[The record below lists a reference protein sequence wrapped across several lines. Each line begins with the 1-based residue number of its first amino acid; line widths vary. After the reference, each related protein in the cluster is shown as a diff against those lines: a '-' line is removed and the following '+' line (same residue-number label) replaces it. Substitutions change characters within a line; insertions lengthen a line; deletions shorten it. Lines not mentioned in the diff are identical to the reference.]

1 MKNYVK
7 PDIEELK
14 ILISDIILISF
25 LKEGHDIFNYNDE
38 L

>member
-7 PDIEELK
+7 PEIEELK
-14 ILISDIILISF
+14 IFMEDFILISF
-25 LKEGHDIFNYNDE
+25 LNEGNDIFNYNDE

>member
-7 PDIEELK
+7 PEIEELK
-14 ILISDIILISF
+14 IFIEDVILISF
-25 LKEGHDIFNYNDE
+25 LNEGNDIFNYNDE